1 MQSAEFEKP
10 AQVAQTSKQKILFFS
25 IAGVLASLSIFLLGG
40 WLLLQNQEEPKE
52 PFVVV
57 LPIRRAPPTVPLVE
71 GFLEKM
77 EELGYQE
84 GVDVVYERTEYI
96 ESTPEGLA
104 QIRELYRSHIAQDL
118 DLIVA
123 VSNVDTPMVLEETK
137 IAGKFIPVIAGD
149 MTDPVEVGL
158 IESFQSSGNNLTGV
172 AEKRNDTLERALDL
186 FTRVVPGIKRIGV
199 ASDGFMVS
207 GPTAPGPAY
216 LKALRQAAEKL
227 DIEIVEYT
235 TIVPPGHGYL
245 EEVEKVFDNIQ
256 EGEIDAFVH
265 LPAHLYG
272 NQQAYEHEMTLRIK
286 AVLMLPAIEYDDK
299 TGEPMGLFVYG
310 ADFHS
315 KGKQLAVMADKI
327 LRGGVSPSEI
337 PIELPLKYSVAI
349 NLKTAEAIGI
359 TVPQEILE
367 LADVIIE

>member
-1 MQSAEFEKP
+1 
-10 AQVAQTSKQKILFFS
+10 
-25 IAGVLASLSIFLLGG
+25 
-40 WLLLQNQEEPKE
+40 
-52 PFVVV
+52 
-57 LPIRRAPPTVPLVE
+57 
-71 GFLEKM
+71 
-77 EELGYQE
+77 
-84 GVDVVYERTEYI
+84 
-96 ESTPEGLA
+96 
-104 QIRELYRSHIAQDL
+104 
-118 DLIVA
+118 
-123 VSNVDTPMVLEETK
+123 
-137 IAGKFIPVIAGD
+137 
-149 MTDPVEVGL
+149 
-158 IESFQSSGNNLTGV
+158 
-172 AEKRNDTLERALDL
+172 
-186 FTRVVPGIKRIGV
+186 
-199 ASDGFMVS
+199 MVS